1 MACVDLNDIK
11 SDIKKLQICTIDNK
25 TDIADLNG
33 QLVSINSTLETLNT
47 SLVAINTSLNSLD
60 TRITALEDQLPIV
73 ITTDS
78 MEEGNCHVNV
88 RVSSGNSPVFEY
100 NEDGN
105 ATSIALTGGTGANGN
120 GLIYTLTFPPHPN
133 GADYSQAFA
142 VYDINA
148 QPDSGIFE
156 IISKTDTQLVY
167 QINQGD
173 DGGSEDDNYAYQ
185 HEVKIFGQEQTFI
198 SNIYVNG
205 TAV

>member
-11 SDIKKLQICTIDNK
+11 SDIKKLQICTTDNK
-25 TDIADLNG
+25 TDIAGLDD
-33 QLVSINSTLETLNT
+33 QLVSLNGTLETLNA
-47 SLVAINTSLNSLD
+47 SIASINTTLTNLD
-60 TRITALEDQLPIV
+60 TRIAALEAQFPIV
-73 ITTDS
+73 IATDS

-88 RVSSGNSPVFEY
+88 RVSSGNAPVFEY
-100 NEDGN
+100 NEGGN
-105 ATSIALTGGTGANGN
+105 ATSIALTGGTGVDGN

-133 GADYSQAFA
+133 GADYSQVFT